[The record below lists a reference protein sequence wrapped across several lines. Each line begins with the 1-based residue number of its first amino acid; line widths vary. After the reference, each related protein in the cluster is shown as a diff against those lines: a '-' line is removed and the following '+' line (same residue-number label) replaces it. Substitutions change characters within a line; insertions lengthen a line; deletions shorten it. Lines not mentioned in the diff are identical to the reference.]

1 MNSTSCMNRLIYF
14 TGMVTVYVLMGVS
27 ILNAQNPS
35 DLYLRAPDI
44 IPGTIPEM
52 YNSNYWIDRLENPD
66 KIVMTLD
73 QIFEMN
79 RNYQERIKELTEDDN
94 DTGERIRQQLM
105 RNPGIYAQRPDIDLK
120 SASEISKIVKGIIER
135 EIQFLK
141 NRSFGNILGI
151 QYAEHELEAIEDEM
165 AFTNIPG
172 TIEPQPAIT
181 VVDSRLR
188 IIPALRPEYIGLTQ
202 TGKTRWDVWNMD
214 VLSIASPV
222 KILHRSK
229 SGAHI
234 FVFSENGYGWLK
246 SETVAVSSQSE
257 IDKFAKTDH
266 FAISINDKVPFYNDS
281 NLTYVS
287 GWIRMGARLPLKNS
301 SSDRMIVVPFRNING
316 ELTEQIA
323 WLAPDAK
330 MSTGYLPYT
339 RKHVVKLAFAM
350 LDNIYDWTGGW
361 YGRNDGTVLRD
372 MFKTFGFDMPA
383 NGVLLSLFSDER
395 SVSSANDSR
404 DLRYEAINKSSLPFS
419 TFLTSRSG
427 HSLLYIGN
435 YKDVPVVFD
444 THGYGYENEIG
455 NEIEIRRWT
464 VATLLLPDYLLRQDV
479 TITNIN

>member
-1 MNSTSCMNRLIYF
+1 MSSMHRVIYF
-14 TGMVTVYVLMGVS
+14 IGIVLLSVLMEVS
-27 ILNAQNPS
+27 ILYAQNS
-35 DLYLRAPDI
+35 SNLYLRAPDI
-44 IPGTIPEM
+44 IPETIPEM

-66 KIVMTLD
+66 EVVMTLE

-79 RNYQERIKELTEDDN
+79 RNYQERIQNLADNEN
-94 DTGERIRQQLM
+94 DTGQRIRQQLI
-105 RNPGIYAQRPDIDLK
+105 RTPGLYAKRPDIDLK
-120 SASEISKIVKGIIER
+120 SGSELSKIVKGIVEG

-165 AFTNIPG
+165 AFTSIPG

-234 FVFSENGYGWLK
+234 FVFSENGYGWLN

-257 IDKFAKTDH
+257 VDNFTKADQ
-266 FAISINDKVPFYNDS
+266 FAISINDRVPFYNDS

-287 GWIRMGARLPLKNS
+287 GWIRMGAKLPLKNS
-301 SSDRMIVVPFRNING
+301 SNDRMIVVPVRNING
-316 ELTEQIA
+316 ELTEQIG
-323 WLAPDAK
+323 WLAPDANI
-330 MSTGYLPYT
+330 SIGYLPYT
-339 RKHVVKLAFAM
+339 RKNVVELGFTM
-350 LDNIYDWTGGW
+350 LDNLYDWTGGW
-361 YGRNDGTVLRD
+361 FGRNDGTVLRD
-372 MFKTFGFDMPA
+372 MFKTFGFDIPA
-383 NGVLLSLFSDER
+383 NGVLLSLFSDEI

-404 DLRYEAINKSSLPFS
+404 DLRYDDINKSSLPFS

-435 YKDVPVVFD
+435 YKGIPVVFD
-444 THGYGYENEIG
+444 THGYGYENEMG
-455 NEIEIRRWT
+455 HEIEIRRWS
-464 VATLLLPDYLLRQDV
+464 VATLSLPDYLLRQDV